1 VVIVRILGFIVIGIG
16 LVWAVAAL
24 LMDVSVVV
32 NGGYRVNNIG
42 LLATKQNNIIIGGF
56 ITLCGL
62 LVAIFGERLKLSYS
76 RIKCP
81 KCAEFVSAEAVKCK
95 HCGSDLEPIK
105 LGETEEKSEV
115 KSIRLDGVNMKYP
128 IILVLVV
135 FAVIITSI
143 VLYRN

>member
-1 VVIVRILGFIVIGIG
+1 MRILGFIVIGIG

-81 KCAEFVSAEAVKCK
+81 KCAELVSAEAIKCK
-95 HCGSDLEPIK
+95 HCGSDLVPIK
-105 LGETEEKSEV
+105 PNEPDTQGEV
-115 KSIRLDGVNMKYP
+115 KNSRLDGVNMKYP

-135 FAVIITSI
+135 FAAIITSI